1 MKCNFPMLCGRNK
14 EVCCHYCNLECNY
27 KCPIDKSECEDF
39 EEKKIQDLYAER
51 EAKESFEQYLEQYV
65 GYLS

>member
-39 EEKKIQDLYAER
+39 EEKKIITI
-51 EAKESFEQYLEQYV
+51 
-65 GYLS
+65 